1 MKTENDASVLDHV
14 CKIQVQIIFH
24 SSTESH
30 AGAQKGKQNSR
41 IPSGTRHKEVEVQI
55 LQWKWSV
62 WRASSNSAML
72 TMPLPSSSISR
83 NILEISFTKHQQAS
97 SRNLNTPTQKTLQV
111 APRLHP
117 AEEEAQPVLSSHD
130 PVLFSVL
137 WPAWKR
143 EKRGSGYTHH
153 MQKCSQRSQ

>member
-55 LQWKWSV
+55 LQWKLSV

-97 SRNLNTPTQKTLQV
+97 SRNLNTPQKTLQV

-137 WPAWKR
+137 
-143 EKRGSGYTHH
+143 
-153 MQKCSQRSQ
+153 